1 MIPDRRPVPGAIR
14 SPAVPAL
21 GRTGCAPEHAAAQAR
36 RYRIW
41 DPLLF
46 RWFVGL
52 SMDAPVWDATVYSK
66 NRDRLVVG
74 EVAARF
80 LQAVLQGERV
90 RRLLSEEHFSVDGT
104 LIEAWAS
111 MKSFRPKDGGGD
123 DAPPAGRNAERDF
136 RGERRSNATHASATD
151 ADARLYRKGD
161 GQSSRLCFM
170 GHLLMENGNALIVDA
185 ALTRASGTAEREAAL
200 AMLGRRGTRRRITLG
215 ADKAYDVAEFV

>member
-66 NRDRLVVG
+66 NRDRLVAG

-90 RRLLSEEHFSVDGT
+90 RRLLSDEHFSVDGT
-104 LIEAWAS
+104 LIEA
-111 MKSFRPKDGGGD
+111 
-123 DAPPAGRNAERDF
+123 
-136 RGERRSNATHASATD
+136 
-151 ADARLYRKGD
+151 
-161 GQSSRLCFM
+161 
-170 GHLLMENGNALIVDA
+170 
-185 ALTRASGTAEREAAL
+185 
-200 AMLGRRGTRRRITLG
+200 
-215 ADKAYDVAEFV
+215 